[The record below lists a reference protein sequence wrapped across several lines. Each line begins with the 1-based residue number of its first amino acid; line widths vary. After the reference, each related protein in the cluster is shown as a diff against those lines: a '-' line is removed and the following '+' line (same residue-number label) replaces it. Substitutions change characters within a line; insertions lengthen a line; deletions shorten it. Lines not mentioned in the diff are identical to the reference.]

1 MKTLPDIPRE
11 LRNYFR
17 LFERVAASARVVI
30 CLTVLLASTV
40 HASTRLL
47 VTVTDPRTGDSVTD
61 LKAGDFAVLDDKT
74 PRTVETAELTSEP
87 VDIMLLLDTSLVG
100 EAVQPLA
107 GNLIQQLDPKEQMA
121 VISFASSADL
131 VQDFTSSR
139 GLLTE
144 AVRRMKYG
152 NTPQVLDA
160 LYASIDGGFGS
171 SPFRRVVVL
180 LTTGLEGGSSVTDKE
195 VIRLARKNAVSIF
208 PVYLAGSGRWLF
220 DELARQ
226 TGGAGFRVGDLR
238 HMKNPQP
245 GPQIFAALRKHYLLT
260 ISGNYETGPKLK
272 IRVNGQDKLFASALP
287 LE

>member
-1 MKTLPDIPRE
+1 LIFATTSD
-11 LRNYFR
+11 
-17 LFERVAASARVVI
+17 AA
-30 CLTVLLASTV
+30 
-40 HASTRLL
+40 TRLL
-47 VTVTDPRTGDSVTD
+47 VTVTDPRTGESVTD
-61 LKAGDFAVLDDKT
+61 LKAGDFTVLDDKT
-74 PRTVETAELTSEP
+74 ARPVETAELTSEP

-107 GNLIQQLDPKEQMA
+107 ANLIQQLDPKEQMA

-139 GLLTE
+139 QLLND
-144 AVRRMKYG
+144 AVRAVKYG

-180 LTTGLEGGSSVTDKE
+180 LTTGLEGGSRVTDKE
-195 VIRLARKNAVSIF
+195 VVSLARKNGVSIF

-220 DELARQ
+220 DELARR

-245 GPQIFAALRKHYLLT
+245 GPQIFAALRKHYVLT
-260 ISGNYETGPKLK
+260 IGGNYEPGPKLK
-272 IRVNGQDKLFASALP
+272 IRVYGQDKLFASALP
-287 LE
+287 VE

>member
-1 MKTLPDIPRE
+1 MPKPRICARSR
-11 LRNYFR
+11 LR
-17 LFERVAASARVVI
+17 LTGAPAAIFITMMFA
-30 CLTVLLASTV
+30 A
-40 HASTRLL
+40 AAPAATRLL
-47 VTVTDPRTGDSVTD
+47 VTVTDPRTGASITN
-61 LKAGDFAVLDDKT
+61 LKAADFTVLDDKE
-74 PRTVETAELTSEP
+74 PRAVETAELTTEP

-107 GNLIQQLDPKEQMA
+107 ANLIRQLDSKEQMA
-121 VISFASSADL
+121 VVSFASSADL

-139 GLLTE
+139 ELLND
-144 AVRRMKYG
+144 AVRQVKYG

-171 SPFRRVVVL
+171 TPFRRVVVL
-180 LTTGLEGGSSVTDKE
+180 LTTGLEGGSRVSDKE
-195 VIRLARKNAVSIF
+195 VIRLARKNTVSIF

-238 HMKNPQP
+238 HMKVPQP
-245 GPQIFAALRKHYLLT
+245 GPQIFAALRQHYVLT
-260 ISGNYETGPKLK
+260 LSGNNDPGPKLK
-272 IRVNGQDKLFASALP
+272 IRVNGQDKLFASGLP

>member
-1 MKTLPDIPRE
+1 MEFLPTGTPAVRKCFWGRRGLHAVIPLTL
-11 LRNYFR
+11 
-17 LFERVAASARVVI
+17 
-30 CLTVLLASTV
+30 LLATAA
-40 HASTRLL
+40 HAATRLL
-47 VTVTDPRTGDSVTD
+47 VTVTDPHSGEAVAD
-61 LKAGDFAVLDDKT
+61 LKAGDFTVLDDKT
-74 PRTVETAELTSEP
+74 PRAVESAEMTSEP

-100 EAVQPLA
+100 EAVQPVA
-107 GNLIQQLDPKEQMA
+107 ANLIQQLDPKEQMA

-139 GLLTE
+139 ELLND
-144 AVRRMKYG
+144 AIRKMKYG

-180 LTTGLEGGSSVTDKE
+180 LTTGLEGGSRVSDKE
-195 VIRLARKNAVSIF
+195 VISLARKNGVSIF

-238 HMKNPQP
+238 RMKNPRP
-245 GPQIFAALRKHYLLT
+245 GPLIFAALRKHYVLS
-260 ISGNYETGPKLK
+260 ISGNEEPGPKLK

-287 LE
+287 VE

>member
-1 MKTLPDIPRE
+1 MLINCSRSGRRAATQAA
-11 LRNYFR
+11 
-17 LFERVAASARVVI
+17 VAFCITAAFAVG
-30 CLTVLLASTV
+30 AQ
-40 HASTRLL
+40 AATRLL
-47 VTVTDPRTGDSVTD
+47 VTVTDPHTGESVTN
-61 LKAGDFAVLDDKT
+61 LKAGDFTVLDDKT
-74 PRTVETAELTSEP
+74 PRTVETADLTTEP

-107 GNLIQQLDPKEQMA
+107 ANLIHQLDSKEQMA

-139 GLLTE
+139 ELLND
-144 AVRRMKYG
+144 AVKGMKYG

-180 LTTGLEGGSSVTDKE
+180 LTTGLEGGSRVSDKE
-195 VIRLARKNAVSIF
+195 VVRLARKNAVSIF

-238 HMKNPQP
+238 HTKNPQP
-245 GPQIFAALRKHYLLT
+245 GPQIFAALRQHYVLT
-260 ISGNYETGPKLK
+260 VSGNYEPGPKLK

-287 LE
+287 VE

>member
-1 MKTLPDIPRE
+1 MS
-11 LRNYFR
+11 
-17 LFERVAASARVVI
+17 AA
-30 CLTVLLASTV
+30 
-40 HASTRLL
+40 TRLL
-47 VTVTDPRTGDSVTD
+47 VTVTDPRTGESVAG
-61 LKAGDFAVLDDKT
+61 LKSGDFSVFDDKT
-74 PRTVETAELTSEP
+74 PRTVETAELISEP

-100 EAVQPLA
+100 EPVQPLA
-107 GNLIQQLDPKEQMA
+107 ANLIHQLDPKEQMV

-139 GLLTE
+139 ELLMD
-144 AVRRMKYG
+144 AVKKMKYG

-180 LTTGLEGGSSVTDKE
+180 LTTGLEGGSHVSDKE
-195 VIRLARKNAVSIF
+195 VVQLARKNAVSIF

-238 HMKNPQP
+238 RMKNPEP
-245 GPQIFAALRKHYLLT
+245 GPQIFAALRKHYVLT
-260 ISGNYETGPKLK
+260 ISGNYEPGPKLR
-272 IRVNGQDKLFASALP
+272 IRVNGQDKLFASAMP
-287 LE
+287 VE

>member
-1 MKTLPDIPRE
+1 MPGRAAARACTAFGLTL
-11 LRNYFR
+11 
-17 LFERVAASARVVI
+17 LFAATA
-30 CLTVLLASTV
+30 
-40 HASTRLL
+40 HAATRLL
-47 VTVTDPRTGDSVTD
+47 VTVTDPRTGESVTD
-61 LKAGDFAVLDDKT
+61 LKAGDFIVLDDKT
-74 PRTVETAELTSEP
+74 PRAVETAELTSEP

-107 GNLIQQLDPKEQMA
+107 ANLIHQLDPKEQMA

-139 GLLTE
+139 ELLAE
-144 AVRRMKYG
+144 AVKKMKYG

-180 LTTGLEGGSSVTDKE
+180 LTTGLEGGSRVTDKE
-195 VIRLARKNAVSIF
+195 VVRLARKNAVSIF

-260 ISGNYETGPKLK
+260 ISGNYEPGPKLK
-272 IRVNGQDKLFASALP
+272 VRVNGQDKLFASALP

>member
-1 MKTLPDIPRE
+1 MPVAMLISARSPRRGAPGARIAICVTL
-11 LRNYFR
+11 L
-17 LFERVAASARVVI
+17 LVAAA
-30 CLTVLLASTV
+30 
-40 HASTRLL
+40 HAATRLL
-47 VTVTDPRTGDSVTD
+47 VTVTDPRTGESITD
-61 LKAGDFAVLDDKT
+61 LEAGAFTVFDDKT

-139 GLLTE
+139 GLLSD
-144 AVRRMKYG
+144 AVRKMKYG

-180 LTTGLEGGSSVTDKE
+180 LTTGLEGGSSVSDKE

-260 ISGNYETGPKLK
+260 ISGDEEPGPKLRV
-272 IRVNGQDKLFASALP
+272 RVNGQDKLFASALP
-287 LE
+287 IE

>member
-1 MKTLPDIPRE
+1 M
-11 LRNYFR
+11 
-17 LFERVAASARVVI
+17 
-30 CLTVLLASTV
+30 CLTLLFAATS
-40 HASTRLL
+40 HAATRLL
-47 VTVTDPRTGDSVTD
+47 VTVTDPRTGESVTD
-61 LKAGDFAVLDDKT
+61 LKAGDFTVLDDKT
-74 PRTVETAELTSEP
+74 PRAVETAELTSEP

-100 EAVQPLA
+100 EAVQPIA
-107 GNLIQQLDPKEQMA
+107 ANLIRQLDPKEQMA

-139 GLLTE
+139 ELLAE
-144 AVRRMKYG
+144 AVRKMKYG

-171 SPFRRVVVL
+171 SPFRRVVLL
-180 LTTGLEGGSSVTDKE
+180 LTTGLEGGSRVTDKE
-195 VIRLARKNAVSIF
+195 VVRLARKNAVSIF

-238 HMKNPQP
+238 RMKNPQP
-245 GPQIFAALRKHYLLT
+245 GPQIFAALRQHYLLS
-260 ISGNYETGPKLK
+260 ISGDYEPGPKLK
-272 IRVNGQDKLFASALP
+272 VRVNGQDKLFASALP